1 MKQRFSLSIILFFIL
16 NSLVGQ
22 TIENPIVG
30 CDTLTGEIVII
41 DQSNLV
47 QDCCYRWDGTN
58 LVKTNGT
65 GDCSNVVIG
74 ECEQPALDK
83 QCWAVVTDNPLCDYN
98 LAGFQFVAQ
107 VSMTGQPY
115 PVFVTQLHI
124 DEFFVNGAVIP
135 LPNYPYI
142 TSTSNDPQLLAD
154 VETWLN
160 NNGYNAIV
168 NADQILIDSDN
179 LELEFCGDAF
189 LYELNSGGG
198 FTGNTTQGQEDLCLS
213 LIHI

>member
-1 MKQRFSLSIILFFIL
+1 
-16 NSLVGQ
+16 
-22 TIENPIVG
+22 
-30 CDTLTGEIVII
+30 
-41 DQSNLV
+41 
-47 QDCCYRWDGTN
+47 
-58 LVKTNGT
+58 
-65 GDCSNVVIG
+65 
-74 ECEQPALDK
+74 
-83 QCWAVVTDNPLCDYN
+83 
-98 LAGFQFVAQ
+98 
-107 VSMTGQPY
+107 MTGQPY

-198 FTGNTTQGQEDLCLS
+198 FTGNTTSGQEDLCYAYESGMDCNNQSTFVWYDLFFDKNTGAFICAFDTLNNLITEETDLPEGIEKLPCPITIKELQDIDFSQKDYES
-213 LIHI
+213 LEICAWVNESGGNGIPHEGPVSYTHLTLPTICSV